1 MSAGVVVQ
9 QMIVIFLVVL
19 AGYISYKKKVIQ
31 DGVSKSLSALVINVC
46 SPAVIIGSALS
57 RDESITYENMMI
69 ATIAGFV
76 LYFIFFLSSFIIPK
90 ILRVEKEWKNHYALM
105 SLFGNQAFIGIPVVS
120 AVLGEN
126 ALFYVS
132 IMIVYF
138 NIMFYTYGLV
148 LCEGGSSNFSFKNF
162 INAGNI
168 SIIIMLVIFF
178 FDLKLPTVLSDA
190 LGHMANA
197 TTFLALVV
205 VGINLAQTKLISIFT
220 NVKLYWFV
228 LLRFVLLPIGI
239 SFILRIFVKDPLI
252 YGVMILMAAMP
263 VANSPL
269 MRVEEI
275 GGDGKLLSQG
285 VVFSTVCA
293 LVTIPLVTL
302 FV

>member
-1 MSAGVVVQ
+1 
-9 QMIVIFLVVL
+9 
-19 AGYISYKKKVIQ
+19 
-31 DGVSKSLSALVINVC
+31 
-46 SPAVIIGSALS
+46 
-57 RDESITYENMMI
+57 
-69 ATIAGFV
+69 
-76 LYFIFFLSSFIIPK
+76 
-90 ILRVEKEWKNHYALM
+90 M

>member
-105 SLFGNQAFIGIPVVS
+105 SLFGNQACIGIPVVS